1 MQRAPNPRSYHIGS
15 GMAGMSL
22 AGGRA
27 AVVDQGMVSA
37 SGASEAFLS
46 AQELQEDDGWG
57 DAVSNNDVIPSANQL
72 PGQPPEEAKLSEVD
86 DEEEDYI

>member
-1 MQRAPNPRSYHIGS
+1 
-15 GMAGMSL
+15 MAGMSL